1 MNKIFLRS
9 TVISLIICALAWWY
23 FKDQYL
29 RHVWNEEAIP
39 NANNFVLSSDIPMLK
54 WELIGEYPHAREAF
68 TQGLTYESGKLYE
81 GTGNYGYSKLT
92 VGKLENGAIY
102 QEQKLDPR
110 FFGEGITLKG
120 DSLVYLTWKEG
131 KAFIFQKDS
140 LAKIA
145 EFTYDGEGWGL
156 AWYPEKQ
163 HFLMTDGS
171 SLLQKRSAFD
181 FSLAESIPIK
191 DGLGELTKLNE
202 LELVGDTLW
211 ANVWGS
217 DYALAVNP
225 NSGEIL
231 AAVNF
236 RALKYQMKGRAF
248 ANVLNGIAYKP
259 ETDTFLITGKNW
271 TRIFE
276 VKIESNL

>member
-9 TVISLIICALAWWY
+9 TVIALIICAACWWF
-23 FKDQYL
+23 FKDRYH
-29 RHVWNEEAIP
+29 RYVWNKEVIP
-39 NANNFVLSSDIPMLK
+39 NEANFVLSADVPLLK
-54 WELIGEYPHAREAF
+54 WELLGEYPHAREAF
-68 TQGLTYESGKLYE
+68 TQGLTYENGILYE

-92 VGKLENGAIY
+92 AGKLENGAIY
-102 QEQKLDPR
+102 HQHKLDPNY
-110 FFGEGITLKG
+110 FGEGISLKG

-131 KAFIFQKDS
+131 KAFVHQKDS
-140 LAKIA
+140 LSKIA
-145 EFTYDGEGWGL
+145 EFSYEGEGWGL
-156 AWYPEKQ
+156 AWSQKQ
-163 HFLMTDGS
+163 NAFLMTDGGS
-171 SLLQKRSAFD
+171 DLQKRDPAT
-181 FSLAESIPIK
+181 FSLLERVEIH
-191 DGLGELTKLNE
+191 DGLGPLSKLNE

-217 DYALAVNP
+217 DYAVAVNP
-225 NSGEIL
+225 ANGEII

-259 ETDTFLITGKNW
+259 ETDSYLITGKNW

-276 VKIESNL
+276 VKINR

>member
-1 MNKIFLRS
+1 LNKAFIR
-9 TVISLIICALAWWY
+9 TAVIALVICAFCWWF
-23 FKDQYL
+23 FKDRYH
-29 RHVWNEEAIP
+29 RYVWNDEVIP
-39 NANNFVLSSDIPMLK
+39 NEANFVLSGNIPELK
-54 WELIGEYPHAREAF
+54 WELIGEYPHARESF
-68 TQGLTYESGKLYE
+68 TQGLLYDNGKLYE

-92 VGKLENGAIY
+92 VGRLENGAVY
-102 QEQKLDPR
+102 HQQKLDPSY
-110 FFGEGITLKG
+110 FGEGITLKG
-120 DSLVYLTWKEG
+120 DSLLYLTWKEG
-131 KAFIFQKDS
+131 KALIFQKDS
-140 LAKIA
+140 LAKID
-145 EFTYDGEGWGL
+145 EISYEGEGWGL
-156 AWYPEKQ
+156 AWDEREK

-171 SLLQKRSAFD
+171 SLLQKRQATD
-181 FSLAESIPIK
+181 FSIKESVAIH
-191 DGLGELTKLNE
+191 DNLGELSKLNE
-202 LELVGDTLW
+202 LELVNDTLW

-225 NSGEIL
+225 ADGKIL

-276 VKIESNL
+276 VKIIR

>member
-9 TVISLIICALAWWY
+9 TVIALIICALAWWY

-29 RHVWNEEAIP
+29 RHVWNEEEIP
-39 NANNFVLSSDIPMLK
+39 NAENFVLSSDIPLLK

-68 TQGLTYESGKLYE
+68 TQGLTYENGKLYE

-102 QEQKLDPR
+102 AQQKLDPSY
-110 FFGEGITLKG
+110 FGEGITLKG
-120 DSLVYLTWKEG
+120 DSLIYLTWKEG

-140 LAKIA
+140 LTKIA
-145 EFTYDGEGWGL
+145 EFNYEGEGWGL
-156 AWYPEKQ
+156 AWEPTKQ
-163 HFLMTDGS
+163 HFLMTNGSS
-171 SLLQKRSAFD
+171 SLLKRSGAD
-181 FSLAESIPIK
+181 FSLKESLIVH
-191 DGLGELTKLNE
+191 DGLGELSKLNE
-202 LELVGDTLW
+202 LELIGDTLW

-217 DYALAVNP
+217 DYALAVSP
-225 NSGEIL
+225 NSGKIL

-276 VKIESNL
+276 VKIEKL